1 MKKCITVTYDELK
14 LLALRQH
21 AEQRGISI
29 EGELAQA
36 AESMYQKLVPG
47 SVKLFVQMQT
57 AAMSGKKE
65 KEKKKPSASAV
76 EQDSGGNSP

>member
-29 EGELAQA
+29 EAELTQTVEA
-36 AESMYQKLVPG
+36 MYQKLVPAT
-47 SVKLFVQMQT
+47 VKAFVQMQT
-57 AAMSGKKE
+57 EAMNGKKE
-65 KEKKKPSASAV
+65 KKKSSASAV
-76 EQDSGGNSP
+76 EQGSGGNSP

>member
-29 EGELAQA
+29 ESELTQTVEA
-36 AESMYQKLVPG
+36 MYQKLVPG
-47 SVKLFVQMQT
+47 SVKSFVQMQSE
-57 AAMSGKKE
+57 AMNIK
-65 KEKKKPSASAV
+65 KEKKKPSSSAV
-76 EQDSGGNSP
+76 EHGSGGERP

>member
-29 EGELAQA
+29 EAELTHTVEA
-36 AESMYQKLVPG
+36 MYQKLVPS
-47 SVKLFVQMQT
+47 SVKSFVQMQT
-57 AAMSGKKE
+57 EAMSGKKE
-65 KEKKKPSASAV
+65 KKKSSSSAV
-76 EQDSGGNSP
+76 EQGSGGDQY